1 MRQIKF
7 TEEEITQ
14 LKHESIY
21 HEHALVRRR
30 MHALLLKSD
39 GWSHAKIGERL
50 DICPTTLRRYF
61 DTFLNGAEVGRVEAL
76 KELNYKGKPNR
87 LMEKKDEI
95 IAHLE
100 ENPPAT
106 HKEAQAR
113 IKGLTGIQRSLPQVR
128 EFLKKPGSSP
138 ESKTNPCQSRY

>member
-1 MRQIKF
+1 MRRIKF

-14 LKHESIY
+14 LRYESLY
-21 HEHALVRRR
+21 HKHALVRRR
-30 MHALLLKSD
+30 TQALLLKAE
-39 GWSHAKIGERL
+39 GLPHAKIGERVS
-50 DICPTTLRRYF
+50 ICPTTLRKYF
-61 DTFLNGAEVGRVEAL
+61 DTFLNAAETRRVEAL

-100 ENPPAT
+100 KEPPAT

-113 IKGLTGIQRSLPQVR
+113 IKELTGIQRSLPQVR
-128 EFLKKPGSSP
+128 EFLKKAGFAA
-138 ESKTNPCQSRY
+138 ER